1 MSVYTRAVSL
11 SPKFQDN
18 KETRDNWI
26 GPRLNRPETR
36 LKVKASNQKKKK
48 KNKKK
53 KGWPSGCG
61 EGEGEGGPRIV

>member
-36 LKVKASNQKKKK
+36 LKVKASKPKEEEEE
-48 KNKKK
+48 
-53 KGWPSGCG
+53 KGMAIRVWG
-61 EGEGEGGPRIV
+61 R